1 GLLGEADEVQFLVDQ
16 LLQPAAEG
24 VGSAFLVEVA
34 PGLVRL
40 AVVGFDQA
48 GKQLFQRLAVGQLLL
63 AQGQAG
69 GLAVRLLVNLMNNAV
84 VDGHRKTATVKRK
97 RGKSAGPRDG
107 KTLLQF
113 TPRRKPGI
121 LSLSQDNRG
130 RYETHAT
137 DRPAGAVD
145 RIGGRD
151 NAARV
156 GQQRTAGANAP
167 GPGAGYPQRRMAG
180 A

>member
-1 GLLGEADEVQFLVDQ
+1 DEVQFLVDQ

-84 VDGHRKTATVKRK
+84 VDGHRKSATVKRK
-97 RGKSAGPRDG
+97 GESR
-107 KTLLQF
+107 
-113 TPRRKPGI
+113 PG
-121 LSLSQDNRG
+121 R
-130 RYETHAT
+130 E
-137 DRPAGAVD
+137 
-145 RIGGRD
+145 
-151 NAARV
+151 
-156 GQQRTAGANAP
+156 
-167 GPGAGYPQRRMAG
+167 MAE
-180 A
+180 